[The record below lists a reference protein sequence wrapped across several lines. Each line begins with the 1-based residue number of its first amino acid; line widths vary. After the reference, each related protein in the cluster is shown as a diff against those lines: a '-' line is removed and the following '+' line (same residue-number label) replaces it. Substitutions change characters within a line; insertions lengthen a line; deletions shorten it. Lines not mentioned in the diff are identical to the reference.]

1 MIGTSNGAR
10 TATLAAALLALLAA
24 APVEAQQPRI
34 WRHGVLEAKSDAGF
48 VMMASRRGFDQ
59 KHGLK
64 IEPVAMKNG
73 QIQVR
78 ALISG
83 DLDSIESGAGEEII
97 AASAGADVKIIGC
110 PWPGLPHGMLAK
122 TSIAKPQDLK
132 GKTIATS
139 APGSLPDLVARAL
152 LEKYGIAPTEVRFA
166 SVGGDLDRYKALTAG
181 VVEATVVS
189 SEYLPIAPKDI
200 HLLVAAREIMPN
212 YLRWCTA
219 TTGKRLA
226 EHRDDAIRF
235 MAAQMDALQYAMSH
249 RDETLKL
256 TREVTDIKPEDPR
269 PEFVFDEIVRTK
281 GVDPA
286 FTIPMEKL
294 EWMQDQLIKT
304 GNLKNKLDLA
314 QMLDADVRAKAQ
326 ASLGGK

>member
-1 MIGTSNGAR
+1 MMGTSNGAS

-24 APVEAQQPRI
+24 VPTKAQELRV

-64 IEPVAMKNG
+64 IETVAMKNG
-73 QIQVR
+73 QTQVR

-97 AASAGADVKIIGC
+97 AASAGADIKIIGC
-110 PWPGLPHGMLAK
+110 PWPGLPHVVLAN
-122 TSIAKPQDLK
+122 TSIATPQDLK

-181 VVEATVVS
+181 IVEATVVS
-189 SEYLPIAPKDI
+189 LEYLPIVPKDI

-226 EHRDDAIRF
+226 ERRDDAIRF
-235 MAAQMDALQYAMSH
+235 MAAQMEALQYAMSH

-256 TREVTDIKPEDPR
+256 TREVANIKSEDPR

-281 GVDPA
+281 GIDP
-286 FTIPMEKL
+286 TLSIPKEKL
-294 EWMQDQLIKT
+294 EWMQDQFIKT
-304 GNLKNKLDLA
+304 GNLKNKLDLT
-314 QMLDADVRAKAQ
+314 QILDTDVRVKAQ
-326 ASLGGK
+326 ASLGEK